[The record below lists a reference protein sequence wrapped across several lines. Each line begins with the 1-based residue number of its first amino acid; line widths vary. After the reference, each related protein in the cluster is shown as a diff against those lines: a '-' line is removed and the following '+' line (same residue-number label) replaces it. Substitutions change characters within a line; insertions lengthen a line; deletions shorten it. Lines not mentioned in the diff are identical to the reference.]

1 MDLVGARSL
10 NPLGVRHIEA
20 RMPRAEVSCPLVL
33 FATVCLATAESL
45 CLFEIN
51 GLLLRIFAHAKSAG
65 CLLCCKNTSEGESDL
80 LVRKRVSWCKCK
92 LVGLIE
98 HWIGIRSLRDRP
110 AETNNLRHMFNV
122 R

>member
-1 MDLVGARSL
+1 MVVVMFVLLDEDVETMDLVGARSL
-10 NPLGVRHIEA
+10 NPLGVRHIGA

-65 CLLCCKNTSEGESDL
+65 CLLCC
-80 LVRKRVSWCKCK
+80 VYPF
-92 LVGLIE
+92 I
-98 HWIGIRSLRDRP
+98 
-110 AETNNLRHMFNV
+110 
-122 R
+122 